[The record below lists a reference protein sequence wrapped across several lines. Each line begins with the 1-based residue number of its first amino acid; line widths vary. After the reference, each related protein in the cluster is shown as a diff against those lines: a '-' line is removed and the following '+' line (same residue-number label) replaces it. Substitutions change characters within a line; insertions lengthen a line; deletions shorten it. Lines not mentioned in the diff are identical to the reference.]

1 MTADP
6 PLVSVIIPCF
16 NAGPMLR
23 PALKSVLGQT
33 WPNLEIIFVDN
44 NSTDGSLATA
54 RDVLEGQGRPFQV
67 LTCAEQGVNHARNL
81 GFAHARGDFIQ
92 WFDADDEL
100 APTKIA
106 LQVAAMQADP
116 AIDIAYGDWAESRM
130 TPGQPPRLLP
140 HRLAQDDD
148 QLARTLAGVWY
159 PPHLYLVRRAAAERL
174 QAAQAWFPGRP
185 VVTDVEYSAI
195 AALMG
200 LRFRHVPGAI
210 VRYNLWSDGQI
221 GSSTRYARR
230 VENLAAIFERLRT
243 LPAEAT
249 LSGRHRV
256 LLNQNWE
263 VWRMPPATVA
273 LAKLPGRR
281 FRLTH
286 KATGRSAELRPRDA
300 EIARLLLAAPKPLT
314 NCHYALMLAQTVP
327 ALNGDHALAVQT
339 LERLQAEGFME
350 KVDPAGL

>member
-1 MTADP
+1 MTTDP

-16 NAGPMLR
+16 NAGAMLG

-81 GFAHARGDFIQ
+81 GFSLAGGDFIQ

-106 LQVAAMQADP
+106 LQAAAMQADP
-116 AIDIAYGDWAESRM
+116 AIDIAYGDWVEARM
-130 TPGQPPRLLP
+130 APGQPPRLLP
-140 HRLAQDDD
+140 HRLRQDDD
-148 QLARTLAGVWY
+148 QLARTLAGAWY
-159 PPHLYLVRRAAAERL
+159 PPHLYLIRRAAAERL

-185 VVTDVEYSAI
+185 VATDVEYSAI

-200 LRFRHVPGAI
+200 MAFRHVPEAI
-210 VRYNLWSDGQI
+210 VRYNLWSGSQI
-221 GSSTRYARR
+221 GSTIGYSRR
-230 VENLAAIFERLRT
+230 VAVLEAIFTRLKGWSGQV
-243 LPAEAT
+243 A
-249 LSGRHRV
+249 LSERHRV
-256 LLNQNWE
+256 LLNQNWK
-263 VWRMPPATVA
+263 VWRMAPDAVT

-281 FRLTH
+281 FRLTR
-286 KATGRSAELRPRDA
+286 KADGRSRDLRPREA
-300 EIARLLLAAPKPLT
+300 EVARMLLAAARPLT
-314 NCHYALMLAQTVP
+314 TCHYALMLAETVA
-327 ALNGDHALAVQT
+327 ALGGDHALAVQAM
-339 LERLQAEGFME
+339 ERLQAEGFMQE
-350 KVDPAGL
+350 VDPSRL